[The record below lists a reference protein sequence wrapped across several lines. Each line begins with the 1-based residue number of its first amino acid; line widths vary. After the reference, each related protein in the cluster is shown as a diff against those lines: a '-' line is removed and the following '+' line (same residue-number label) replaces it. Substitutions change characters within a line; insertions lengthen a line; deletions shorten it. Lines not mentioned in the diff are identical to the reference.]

1 MLIAILS
8 DIHGNREAFEAAM
21 KSAAA
26 GGAERFVLLGDL
38 IGYGPDPAYIVERT
52 AELQQRGAI
61 VVRGN
66 HDDAALSGPHG
77 MNEIAREAL
86 VWTVAQLSRAHI
98 DFIRALPST
107 AAEDDRLYVHDSAHQ
122 PGRWHYVNDIEGAA
136 RCLAA
141 SAARTVFCGH
151 THMPAMFYALPGRTP
166 VHFRPLDN
174 VAAPL
179 SAARRQVVVVG
190 AVGQPRDGNPAA
202 RFALLDTGERSVT
215 MVRVPYDVERTTRKI
230 EAAGLPLWL
239 GLRLAVGR

>member
-8 DIHGNREAFEAAM
+8 DIHGNREAFDAAM
-21 KSAAA
+21 KAAA
-26 GGAERFVLLGDL
+26 ARGAGRYVLLGDL
-38 IGYGPDPAYIVERT
+38 VGYGPDPAHLIER
-52 AELQQRGAI
+52 AEELRQRGA
-61 VVRGN
+61 VVIRGN
-66 HDDAALSGPHG
+66 HDEAVLSGPHG

-86 VWTVAQLSRAHI
+86 NWTVGQLSPAHA
-98 DFIRALPST
+98 DFLRTLPLT
-107 AAEDDRLYVHDSAHQ
+107 ASEDDRLYVHDSAHE
-122 PGRWHYVNDIEGAA
+122 PGRWHYVDDIEGAA

-141 SAARTVFCGH
+141 SEARTVFCGH
-151 THMPAMFYALPGRTP
+151 THIPAIFYALPGKTP

-179 SAARRQVVVVG
+179 SAVRRQVVVVG

-202 RFALLDTGERSVT
+202 CFALLDTRERSVT
-215 MVRVPYDVERTTRKI
+215 MVRVPYDVERTARKI